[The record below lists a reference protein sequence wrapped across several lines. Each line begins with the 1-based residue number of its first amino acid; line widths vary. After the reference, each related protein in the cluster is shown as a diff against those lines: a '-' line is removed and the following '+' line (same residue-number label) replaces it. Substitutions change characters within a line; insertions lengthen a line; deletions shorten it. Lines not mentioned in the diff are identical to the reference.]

1 VEQTEMPK
9 ITHTTNPLITST
21 GFIPDE
27 TTRQNDEYYRR
38 MQARKQAKREQNLE
52 LLMLLSAL
60 ESWSFAADHRLPEM
74 LATRLDAA
82 VDALRAEVLTEAQ
95 P

>member
-1 VEQTEMPK
+1 MESVMSK
-9 ITHTTNPLITST
+9 ITHTETPLITST

-27 TTRQNDEYYRR
+27 TTRQNDEYFRKLR
-38 MQARKQAKREQNLE
+38 ERKQAKREQDIDM
-52 LLMLLSAL
+52 LMLLSAL
-60 ESWSFAADHRLPEM
+60 ESGSFAADHRLPEM

-82 VDALRAEVLTEAQ
+82 VDALRAEVLTEDR

>member
-1 VEQTEMPK
+1 MTK
-9 ITHTTNPLITST
+9 ITHTETPMITST

-27 TTRQNDEYYRR
+27 STRQNDSRFR
-38 MQARKQAKREQNLE
+38 QMQARRQAKRERAVDM
-52 LLMLLSAL
+52 LMLLSAL

-82 VDALRAEVLTEAQ
+82 VDALRAEVLTEDR

>member
-1 VEQTEMPK
+1 MK
-9 ITHTTNPLITST
+9 ITHTPNPLITST

-27 TTRQNDEYYRR
+27 TTRRNDEYHRQQ
-38 MQARKQAKREQNLE
+38 QARRQAKREQNLE
-52 LLMLLSAL
+52 MLMLLSAL

-82 VDALRAEVLTEAQ
+82 VEAMRAEVLEGGE
-95 P
+95 

>member
-1 VEQTEMPK
+1 MK
-9 ITHTTNPLITST
+9 ITHTEAPMITST

-27 TTRQNDEYYRR
+27 STGINDEYYRQMR
-38 MQARKQAKREQNLE
+38 ERKQAKREQNLE

-60 ESWSFAADHRLPEM
+60 ESWSFAAEHRLPEM

-82 VDALRAEVLTEAQ
+82 VAALRAEVLEGASES
-95 P
+95 

>member
-1 VEQTEMPK
+1 M
-9 ITHTTNPLITST
+9 ITST

-27 TTRQNDEYYRR
+27 NTRRNDEYHRQQ
-38 MQARKQAKREQNLE
+38 QARKQARREQTLE

-60 ESWSFAADHRLPEM
+60 ESWSFAADHRLPES

-82 VDALRAEVLTEAQ
+82 VEALRAEVLEGGE
-95 P
+95 

>member
-1 VEQTEMPK
+1 MSLP
-9 ITHTTNPLITST
+9 TSDAC
-21 GFIPDE
+21 FIPDE
-27 TTRQNDEYYRR
+27 TTRQNDEYFRQ
-38 MQARKQAKREQNLE
+38 MQARKHARREQTLE

-82 VDALRAEVLTEAQ
+82 VDALRSEVLTEDR

>member
-1 VEQTEMPK
+1 MPK
-9 ITHTTNPLITST
+9 ITHTEAPMITST

-27 TTRQNDEYYRR
+27 STRRNDEYFRQ
-38 MQARKQAKREQNLE
+38 MQARKHARREQTLE

-60 ESWSFAADHRLPEM
+60 ESWSFAAEHRLPEM

-82 VDALRAEVLTEAQ
+82 VEAMRAEVLEGGE
-95 P
+95 

>member
-1 VEQTEMPK
+1 MK
-9 ITHTTNPLITST
+9 ITHTEEPMITST

-27 TTRQNDEYYRR
+27 STRQNDEYFQQV
-38 MQARKQAKREQNLE
+38 QARKQAKREQNIE
-52 LLMLLSAL
+52 MLMLLSAL

-82 VDALRAEVLTEAQ
+82 VDALRNEVLTEDR

>member
-1 VEQTEMPK
+1 MK
-9 ITHTTNPLITST
+9 ITHTEAPMVTST

-27 TTRQNDEYYRR
+27 STRQNDECYRQ
-38 MQARKQAKREQNLE
+38 MQARKQAKREQNIE

-82 VDALRAEVLTEAQ
+82 VEALRAEVLEGGES
-95 P
+95 

>member
-1 VEQTEMPK
+1 MK
-9 ITHTTNPLITST
+9 ITHTETPKITST

-27 TTRQNDEYYRR
+27 NTRQNDECYRQVR
-38 MQARKQAKREQNLE
+38 DRKQARREQAVD

-82 VDALRAEVLTEAQ
+82 VEALRAEVLEGGE
-95 P
+95 

>member
-1 VEQTEMPK
+1 MESGMSK
-9 ITHTTNPLITST
+9 ITHTETPLITST

-27 TTRQNDEYYRR
+27 TTRQNDEYFRKMR
-38 MQARKQAKREQNLE
+38 ERKQAKREQNLE

-60 ESWSFAADHRLPEM
+60 ESWSFAAEHRLPEM

-82 VDALRAEVLTEAQ
+82 VEALRAEILSGGDA
-95 P
+95 

>member
-1 VEQTEMPK
+1 M
-9 ITHTTNPLITST
+9 ITST

-27 TTRQNDEYYRR
+27 NTRQNDEYFRK
-38 MQARKQAKREQNLE
+38 MQARKQARREQTLE

-82 VDALRAEVLTEAQ
+82 VAALRDEVLEGGE
-95 P
+95 

>member
-1 VEQTEMPK
+1 MESVMTK
-9 ITHTTNPLITST
+9 ITHTEAPLITST

-27 TTRQNDEYYRR
+27 TTGINDEYYRKMR
-38 MQARKQAKREQNLE
+38 ERKQAKREQAVD

-82 VDALRAEVLTEAQ
+82 VEALRDEALTEEKL
-95 P
+95 

>member
-1 VEQTEMPK
+1 MTK
-9 ITHTTNPLITST
+9 ITHTEAPMITST

-27 TTRQNDEYYRR
+27 NTRLNDSRFRR
-38 MQARKQAKREQNLE
+38 MQARRQAKREHAID

-82 VDALRAEVLTEAQ
+82 VEALRAEVLEGGE
-95 P
+95 

>member
-1 VEQTEMPK
+1 MK
-9 ITHTTNPLITST
+9 ITHTEEPMITST

-27 TTRQNDEYYRR
+27 TTRQNDEYYRQLR
-38 MQARKQAKREQNLE
+38 ERKQARREQTLD

-74 LATRLDAA
+74 LATRLDSA
-82 VDALRAEVLTEAQ
+82 VEALRAEVLSGCES
-95 P
+95 

>member
-1 VEQTEMPK
+1 MPK
-9 ITHTTNPLITST
+9 ITHTANPLITST
-21 GFIPDE
+21 GFTPDE
-27 TTRQNDEYYRR
+27 NTRRNDEYHRQQ
-38 MQARKQAKREQNLE
+38 QARKQARREQSID

-60 ESWSFAADHRLPEM
+60 ESWSFAADHRLPES

-82 VDALRAEVLTEAQ
+82 ADALRTEVLTEDR

>member
-1 VEQTEMPK
+1 MNK
-9 ITHTTNPLITST
+9 ITHTETPLITST

-27 TTRQNDEYYRR
+27 STRQNDSRFRQMQVRR
-38 MQARKQAKREQNLE
+38 QAKRERAVDM
-52 LLMLLSAL
+52 LMLLSAL

-82 VDALRAEVLTEAQ
+82 VDALRAEVLTEDR